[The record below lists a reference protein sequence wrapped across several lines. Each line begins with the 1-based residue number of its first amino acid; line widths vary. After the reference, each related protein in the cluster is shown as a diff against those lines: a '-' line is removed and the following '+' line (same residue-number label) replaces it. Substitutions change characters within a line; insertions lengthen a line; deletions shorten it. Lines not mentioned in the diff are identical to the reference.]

1 LPGQSEPPS
10 PDESEPLK
18 KSILFVK
25 SQRSFFVKKTMAN
38 KQIDMRK
45 VKQIFKLYSAGVSKR
60 QISSRLG
67 LSRNTITKYISFF
80 KRYQLTGYEVS
91 AMTLEELDKLFKSDQ
106 KPKSQQLLTLEKY
119 FPYFDKELRKTGV
132 TRQLLWEEYY
142 VKHPDGF
149 KVSQFKYWYNEWTKE
164 VSPVMH
170 LTHKAGDKLFIDYT
184 GKKLTIVDRDTGEL
198 QNLEVFVCVLG
209 SSQYTYVEASASQ
222 KKEDFIRSIENALWF
237 YGGVPAALVP
247 DNLRAAVTK
256 SSRYEPKVN
265 DTFAD
270 FAEYYETAVL
280 PTRAYKPRDKAIVEN
295 AVRIIYTRVFAP
307 LRHQTFHSI
316 PNINKAILELLDSHN
331 KMSFR
336 GREYSRYS
344 LFKEVEK
351 QELKPLPLKRY
362 EIKSYAKGTIH
373 KNSHIYFSKDKHY
386 YSVPYQHIGKRI
398 KIIYSDSLVE
408 IFYKLERLA
417 AHPRERKKYAYTT
430 IKEHMPSH
438 HQFISEWSSE
448 KFITWAGHIGTNC
461 KEYIIKIL
469 DKKQH
474 PEQSYKSCLGVLHL
488 TKKVGNVRLDNACK
502 RAMDYGAYN
511 YNIIERILKNGW
523 DALDENIEQEI
534 DMPDHD
540 NIRGGHYYK

>member
-1 LPGQSEPPS
+1 MLIS
-10 PDESEPLK
+10 DL
-18 KSILFVK
+18 V
-25 SQRSFFVKKTMAN
+25 T
-38 KQIDMRK
+38 
-45 VKQIFKLYSAGVSKR
+45 IF
-60 QISSRLG
+60 
-67 LSRNTITKYISFF
+67 
-80 KRYQLTGYEVS
+80 
-91 AMTLEELDKLFKSDQ
+91 
-106 KPKSQQLLTLEKY
+106 
-119 FPYFDKELRKTGV
+119 
-132 TRQLLWEEYY
+132 
-142 VKHPDGF
+142 
-149 KVSQFKYWYNEWTKE
+149 
-164 VSPVMH
+164 
-170 LTHKAGDKLFIDYT
+170 
-184 GKKLTIVDRDTGEL
+184 
-198 QNLEVFVCVLG
+198 C
-209 SSQYTYVEASASQ
+209 
-222 KKEDFIRSIENALWF
+222 
-237 YGGVPAALVP
+237 
-247 DNLRAAVTK
+247 
-256 SSRYEPKVN
+256 YEPKVN
-265 DTFAD
+265 ETFAD

-316 PNINKAILELLDSHN
+316 PEINVAIAALLETHN

-344 LFKEVEK
+344 LFEEVEK
-351 QELKPLPLKRY
+351 QELKPLPSKRY
-362 EIKSYAKGTIH
+362 EVKSYANGTVH

-386 YSVPYQHIGKRI
+386 YSVPYRHIGKRI

-438 HQFISEWSSE
+438 HRFISEWSSE
-448 KFITWAGHIGTNC
+448 KFIAWAEHIGMNC

-488 TKKVGNVRLDNACK
+488 TKKVGNARLENACK
-502 RAMDYGAYN
+502 RALDYGAYN

-523 DALDENIEQEI
+523 DSLDEDTESEI
-534 DMPDHD
+534 DIPNHP

>member
-1 LPGQSEPPS
+1 
-10 PDESEPLK
+10 
-18 KSILFVK
+18 
-25 SQRSFFVKKTMAN
+25 MAN

-45 VKQIFKLYSAGVSKR
+45 VKQIFKRYSTGVRKP

-80 KRYQLTGYEVS
+80 KRYQLTRHEVS

-106 KPKSQQLLTLEKY
+106 KPKSQQLLTLEKC
-119 FPYFDKELRKTGV
+119 FPYFDKELCKTGV
-132 TRQLLWEEYY
+132 TRQLLWKEYY

-184 GKKLTIVDRDTGEL
+184 GKKLTIVDRDTGEM

-222 KKEDFIRSIENALWF
+222 KKDNFIRSVENALWF
-237 YGGVPAALVP
+237 YDGVPAALVP

-265 DTFAD
+265 DTFGD
-270 FAEYYETAVL
+270 FAEYYETVVL

-316 PNINKAILELLDSHN
+316 PDINKAILELLDSHN

-336 GREYSRYS
+336 GREYSWYS

-351 QELKPLPLKRY
+351 QELKSLPLKKY

-373 KNSHIYFSKDKHY
+373 KNSHIYFSKDKH
-386 YSVPYQHIGKRI
+386 
-398 KIIYSDSLVE
+398 
-408 IFYKLERLA
+408 
-417 AHPRERKKYAYTT
+417 
-430 IKEHMPSH
+430 
-438 HQFISEWSSE
+438 
-448 KFITWAGHIGTNC
+448 
-461 KEYIIKIL
+461 
-469 DKKQH
+469 
-474 PEQSYKSCLGVLHL
+474 
-488 TKKVGNVRLDNACK
+488 
-502 RAMDYGAYN
+502 
-511 YNIIERILKNGW
+511 
-523 DALDENIEQEI
+523 
-534 DMPDHD
+534 
-540 NIRGGHYYK
+540 

>member
-1 LPGQSEPPS
+1 
-10 PDESEPLK
+10 
-18 KSILFVK
+18 
-25 SQRSFFVKKTMAN
+25 MAN

-45 VKQIFKLYSAGVSKR
+45 VKQIFKLYSEGVSKR

-67 LSRNTITKYISFF
+67 LSRNTITKYIAFF
-80 KRYQLTGYEVS
+80 KRYQLTSYEVS
-91 AMTLEELDKLFKSDQ
+91 AMTLEELHKLFKSDQ
-106 KPKSQQLLTLEKY
+106 KPKSQQLLALEKY

-132 TRQLLWEEYY
+132 TKQLLWQEYY
-142 VKHPDGF
+142 AKHPDGF
-149 KVSQFKYWYNEWTKE
+149 KLSQFRYWYNEWTKE

-170 LTHKAGDKLFIDYT
+170 FTHKAGDKLFIDYT
-184 GKKLTIVDRDTGEL
+184 GKKLTIVDRHTGEL
-198 QNLEVFVCVLG
+198 QDLEVFVCVLG
-209 SSQYTYVEASASQ
+209 SSQYTYVEARASQ
-222 KKEDFIRSIENALWF
+222 KKEDFIACVENALWF
-237 YGGVPAALVP
+237 YGGVPYALVP
-247 DNLRAAVTK
+247 DNLKSAVTK

-265 DTFAD
+265 GTFAD

-316 PNINKAILELLDSHN
+316 PEINKAIGPLLETHN

-344 LFKEVEK
+344 LFEEVEK
-351 QELKPLPLKRY
+351 QELRSLPLKRY
-362 EIKSYAKGTIH
+362 EIKSYAKGTVH

-408 IFYKLERLA
+408 IFHKLERLA
-417 AHPRERKKYAYTT
+417 AHPRESKKYAYTT

-438 HQFISEWSSE
+438 HRFISEWSSE
-448 KFITWAGHIGTNC
+448 KFITWASHIGGNC
-461 KEYIIKIL
+461 KGYITGIL

-474 PEQSYKSCLGVLHL
+474 PEQSYKSCLGILHL
-488 TKKVGNVRLDNACK
+488 AKKVGNLRLDNACK
-502 RAMDYGAYN
+502 RASDYGAYN
-511 YNIIERILKNGW
+511 YNIIDRILKKGW
-523 DALDENIEQEI
+523 DSLDENIEPEI
-534 DMPDHD
+534 DMPNHD